1 MKKILQ
7 NSLICLSLLA
17 LLVQCKSISQGK
29 RFANCQFRATN
40 IENFAL
46 VGVRLPKSLED
57 ISQLNFID
65 LGTVMNAFGKGGE
78 FPLSFT
84 QNIEVRNPNND
95 VAAIDKLD
103 WILYLDGN
111 EMTQGTIDQRI
122 EVQANGT
129 AIMPVN
135 ATIDLRKVINSGSA
149 GAFFNLIKNLMKQS
163 DTPSQVKIKVRPSF
177 RIAGTNIP
185 YPLYISLS
193 QEFTSN

>member
-1 MKKILQ
+1 M
-7 NSLICLSLLA
+7 NSIVQTYLLYTLLLA
-17 LLVQCKSISQGK
+17 MLVQCKPLSQGR

-46 VGVRLPKSLED
+46 AGVRLPKSLED
-57 ISQLNFID
+57 LSQLNFID
-65 LGTVMNAFGKGGE
+65 LGTVMTAFSRGGE

-84 QNIEVRNPNND
+84 QNVEVRNPNND

-111 EMTQGTIDQRI
+111 EMTQGSIEQRI
-122 EVQANGT
+122 EVAPQST
-129 AIMPVN
+129 AVMPVQ
-135 ATIDLRKVINSGSA
+135 ASIDLRKVINSGSA
-149 GAFFNLIKNLMKQS
+149 GAFFNLIRNLMKQS

-177 RIAGTNIP
+177 RVAGTHIP